1 MTREYCSGILKPV
14 TPLRP
19 GLTAVG
25 GDATPGT
32 AGCDVNSGGDVDWG
46 WETPGVAELSQ
57 LYVFTITFV
66 TSHLFISQSGSL
78 TDSLRF
84 SCQLSNIIAP

>member
-1 MTREYCSGILKPV
+1 MTREYCSGMLKPV

-19 GLTAVG
+19 GLTTVG

-32 AGCDVNSGGDVDWG
+32 AGCDVNFGGDVD